1 MPGMIRASVGI
12 STERSSARGAL
23 DAARQVVEGLGGE
36 QPDWCIAF
44 ATSEHAENLHALLES
59 LAGAAGTPY
68 VAGCSASGILG
79 AGAELEEGPAIG
91 LLGVRSDQM
100 RATPFLFHDEG
111 DRGMTAG
118 IRLGQ
123 RLMNSRNSDDMLLV
137 WPDPFYVRPDRLL
150 QSIDAVLGNIRVVG
164 GAASAQGAEDATF
177 QFCGS
182 ETGKSSV
189 SGIRLGGRF
198 RHAIGITQGCR
209 PLGEP
214 VRVTRSHDNMILEID
229 GRPALEVLRQQAPAE
244 IMEDLDWAFNFL
256 FIGMMAGPAEEEGN
270 TSEYVARNIV
280 SADPD
285 TGVLAVAERVEEGQ
299 SILFAHREAASARE
313 DLKRLLDEVSPRHTG
328 LDYRFGLYFNC
339 LARGRSLYN
348 EDGTDTAMIREA
360 LPEIPI
366 IGFFSNA
373 EIGPLRGVNQ
383 LFTYTG
389 ILLLI
394 AE

>member
-1 MPGMIRASVGI
+1 MIRASVGI
-12 STERSSARGAL
+12 STERNSARGAL
-23 DAARQVVEGLGGE
+23 EAARQVVEGLGGE

-44 ATSEHAENLHALLES
+44 ATMDHGENLHALLES
-59 LAGAAGTPY
+59 LSGAAGTPY

-79 AGAELEEGPAIG
+79 AGAELEQGPAIG

-111 DRGMTAG
+111 DRGMTVG

-123 RLMNSRNSDDMLLV
+123 RLLSSRNSDDMLLV
-137 WPDPFYVRPDRLL
+137 WPDPYHVRPDRLL
-150 QSIDAVLGNIRVVG
+150 QSIDAVLGSVRVVG
-164 GAASAQGAEDATF
+164 GAASARGIDGSTF

-182 ETGKSSV
+182 ETGSTSV

-209 PLGEP
+209 PLGGP

-229 GRPALEVLRQQAPAE
+229 GRPALEVLRQQAPTE
-244 IMEDLDWAFNFL
+244 LMEDLEWAFNFL
-256 FIGMMAGPAEEEGN
+256 FVGLMTGPAEVEATTN
-270 TSEYVARNIV
+270 EYVARNIL

-285 TGVLAVAERVEEGQ
+285 TGVLTVAERVEEGQ
-299 SILFAHREAASARE
+299 SILFAHREAGSAKE
-313 DLKRLLDEVSPRHTG
+313 DLKRLLEEVSPRHTG
-328 LDYRFGLYFNC
+328 LDYKFGLYFNC
-339 LARGRSLYN
+339 LARGRSLYD
-348 EDGTDTAMIREA
+348 EDGTDTAMIGET
-360 LPEIPI
+360 LPDVPI

-389 ILLLI
+389 ILLLV